1 MPTADP
7 AGSRDFY
14 IGLFGW
20 TYRIDSY
27 PGHGQYTTALCGGRP
42 VAGLVEAASQA
53 WRPVVWTLYLASA
66 NVMRTAQIL
75 ERGGGRVLWGPAN
88 VPGQGRVL
96 IGVDP
101 NGAVIGVR
109 QPKQPSTFRMSG
121 PGSLFW
127 AELNTWDGARADKFF
142 ADLFGYRQRQ
152 IGDGVQVDYT
162 TWSHGAQV
170 MLGRLRMSEEWA
182 DSGCP
187 AHWML
192 HFTVAPQVGTDAAV
206 DRVLKL
212 GGRVDIDPYGTE
224 LGRIARVTDPF
235 GASFAL
241 IDPTDRVTVAPRLP
255 AGSAQ
260 VDDPYDD

>member
-7 AGSRDFY
+7 AGSRGFY
-14 IGLFGW
+14 SGLFGW
-20 TYRIDSY
+20 TYQIDSY
-27 PGHGQYTTALCGGRP
+27 PGHGPYTTALRGGQP
-42 VAGLVEAASQA
+42 VAGLAEAAGQA

-66 NVMRTAQIL
+66 NVMRTTQIL
-75 ERGGGRVLWGPAN
+75 DRVGGRVLCGPAN
-88 VPGQGRVL
+88 LPGPGRVF

-101 NGAVIGVR
+101 TGAVIGFR
-109 QPKQPSTFRMSG
+109 QPEQPSIFRMSD
-121 PGSLFW
+121 PGALFW
-127 AELNTWDGARADKFF
+127 AELNTWDGARADRFF
-142 ADLFGYRQRQ
+142 ADLFGYQQRQ
-152 IGDGVQVDYT
+152 IGDGDQVDYT
-162 TWSHGAQV
+162 TWSCGAQV
-170 MLGRLRMSEEWA
+170 VLGRLRMNEDWA
-182 DSGCP
+182 DSRCT

-212 GGRVDIDPYGTE
+212 GGRVDIDPYDTE

-255 AGSAQ
+255 VGSAR